1 MAPIDSRQIQELTDA
16 LRRNEVQYLYIGKS
30 AAIIHGFADTTQDAD
45 IYVRNDAENRKRL
58 LAALKKLGF
67 ALSAADEKD
76 VERGKDFVQLHGG
89 PFDLDL
95 IYAPDGIEHF
105 DDAWTKGRSIDGHH
119 VCSMEDVIASKRAA
133 NRLKDR
139 ESLGRLEDFL
149 EYLKDRP
156 ARGRRLPPLEPAW
169 RDRMRQEADPGAT

>member
-1 MAPIDSRQIQELTDA
+1 MGPIDSRQIRELTDA
-16 LRRNEVQYLYIGKS
+16 LRRNEVRYLYIGKS

-76 VERGKDFVQLHGG
+76 IEKGKDFVQLHDG
-89 PFDLDL
+89 PFDLV
-95 IYAPDGIEHF
+95 IHARDGMEHF

-133 NRLKDR
+133 NRRKDK

-149 EYLKDRP
+149 KYLKDRP
-156 ARGRRLPPLEPAW
+156 ERGRKLPPLEPT
-169 RDRMRQEADPGAT
+169 P